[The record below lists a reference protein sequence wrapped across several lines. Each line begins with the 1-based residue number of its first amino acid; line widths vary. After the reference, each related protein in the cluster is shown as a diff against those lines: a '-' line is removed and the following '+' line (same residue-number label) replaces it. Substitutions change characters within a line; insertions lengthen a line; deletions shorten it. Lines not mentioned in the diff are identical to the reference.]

1 MPYLNGTPINIAG
14 TGAERTPCSRRAE
27 SIAPHLG
34 LGKPLGSIPQTGGV
48 PRGVSTFTDPLSLP
62 TAPQTGPLT
71 ASDPILRRL
80 WALLLRPPRRG
91 ARTRMQLVLVHC
103 GVSRNKACDA
113 EAKREPDPTQ
123 LTDTWI
129 TGTVALAENITR
141 ARQLRAE
148 TRRSIAAG
156 DWNPR
161 ARTPP
166 SLVRKGPHRSFA
178 QIRMAATTTA
188 TRHPGHMPLSRP
200 GRPTTGTQRTS
211 HGNAFSPR
219 WTPHRHDPMPGRPPG
234 VRQALQLPHYCRD
247 AHGVA
252 RPQALW
258 KANFP
263 GAPEPPPST
272 LARTRARAG
281 TPTAPPPR
289 TAQPRPKPL
298 LCSSRTAS
306 YDQRAA
312 LGLLFRHLQRHDR
325 TGSQRK
331 RPSDYD
337 DPTAFAPFQHTSCG
351 LVAQKKAGPAPHSR
365 GHARSRTEQKPAPGT
380 TVHHRC
386 PSALASRARHSLHD
400 GRMSGRRESAVCL
413 AMAPRWEQYRS
424 NFAVQHVAFGAAA
437 MTERPATG
445 SRENRPARTVRGGKS
460 APTTPPGSARDWT
473 KTPRPRGATQPR
485 NCTNAR
491 QPTHRAPPESGT
503 VRAKGSGR
511 RRSRQH
517 AAAVARPS
525 AADAFLLFL
534 VSFQRSPMVCTPATV
549 AVHVRHAE
557 WRCGGEPRFPQ
568 MALRQ
573 AA

>member
-1 MPYLNGTPINIAG
+1 
-14 TGAERTPCSRRAE
+14 
-27 SIAPHLG
+27 
-34 LGKPLGSIPQTGGV
+34 K
-48 PRGVSTFTDPLSLP
+48 
-62 TAPQTGPLT
+62 
-71 ASDPILRRL
+71 
-80 WALLLRPPRRG
+80 
-91 ARTRMQLVLVHC
+91 
-103 GVSRNKACDA
+103 KACDA

-200 GRPTTGTQRTS
+200 GRPTKGTQRTS

-281 TPTAPPPR
+281 TP

-445 SRENRPARTVRGGKS
+445 RRENRPARTVRAGKS

-473 KTPRPRGATQPR
+473 KTWSRHWGSEKFVLHQGVCALYPRSVGP
-485 NCTNAR
+485 
-491 QPTHRAPPESGT
+491 PTPAAPPSDKN
-503 VRAKGSGR
+503 A
-511 RRSRQH
+511 QL
-517 AAAVARPS
+517 PF
-525 AADAFLLFL
+525 ADA
-534 VSFQRSPMVCTPATV
+534 
-549 AVHVRHAE
+549 
-557 WRCGGEPRFPQ
+557 
-568 MALRQ
+568 
-573 AA
+573 